1 MNAVRLG
8 EAHKGDM
15 RRSRGGSLAALMLIL
30 LPLAASAIGGQENSG
45 REVAISFKDMTAR
58 YGIERYICT
67 FGAVFA
73 DIDND
78 GLDDLIVSNHG
89 GARPSVLLNRGG
101 RFEDA
106 SRSLPITAIVDM
118 HGITVVDIDNDGD
131 KDVLI
136 AGGGSLGVGDGSPN
150 QLFKNL
156 LIETGSLSFED
167 ISESAGV
174 IRQKWR
180 GRSFIPIAGGDGSR
194 LDLYFVCRTRKGTT
208 SIYFAN
214 KSSSE
219 IVLEPNSRKGITWNH
234 DQKGRGD
241 YFCDF
246 DRDGDRDL
254 IIIDDEEILVF
265 ENKGRRFVRKKT
277 ALDGL
282 ARVLTVSIGDVNGDG
297 YPDIFVGTWP
307 RRSGSDQFHFGEQD
321 GKSRINFAMS
331 GRDGDAVDRI
341 EFKSPSREIRLDL
354 NDGRGMYKRS
364 LLNIH
369 IGGDNAHPDSLKGL
383 TIDRGTAAGEPQ
395 DAGPGTYIW
404 RSGSNLWV
412 IEWRYRSKSDEALGA
427 IIADKIT
434 NVHPDG
440 IELIEGH
447 TTRDRIFLNLEGG
460 GFEELEGT
468 DLIHGCYT
476 RAAAIYDF
484 DNDGDADIIGIRGS
498 EPGRVNGE
506 PFILVN
512 RGGENPEFVEQNKIS
527 LANGDDDLSQAD
539 QLTVG
544 FVNGDGLPDLFTTNG
559 YGRLPGSRGPYKLF
573 INRTKSKNNYALLV
587 LEGVDSVRD
596 AIGAQVTLLTRK
608 GEFIGY
614 KELGVVHNRSQYSHK
629 VHFGLG
635 SYNGPLKAAI
645 RWPSGRK
652 QVEEVKPN
660 RVNQIREKSN

>member
-1 MNAVRLG
+1 
-8 EAHKGDM
+8 M
-15 RRSRGGSLAALMLIL
+15 RRQRGNKLAALMLIL
-30 LPLAASAIGGQENSG
+30 LLPPAAYAIDGQENSG
-45 REVAISFKDMTAR
+45 REIAISFKDMTAR

-89 GARPSVLLNRGG
+89 GSRPSVLLNRGG
-101 RFEDA
+101 RFEDD
-106 SRSLPITAIVDM
+106 SHCLPMTDIVDM

-136 AGGGSLGVGDGSPN
+136 AGGGNLGIGDGSPS
-150 QLFKNL
+150 QLFKSL
-156 LIETGSLSFED
+156 LVETGSFSFED

-174 IRQKWR
+174 VKQKWR
-180 GRSFIPIAGGDGSR
+180 GRSFIPVASADGSR
-194 LDLYFVCRTRKGTT
+194 LDLYYVCRTRPGTT

-214 KSSSE
+214 KSGSA
-219 IVLEPNSRKGITWNH
+219 IVLEPNSRKGIAWNR

-254 IIIDDEEILVF
+254 IIVDGEKILVL

-282 ARVLTVSIGDVNGDG
+282 ARVLTVSLGDLNGDG

-307 RRSGSDQFHFGEQD
+307 QNSGSDHFYFGEQD
-321 GKSRINFAMS
+321 GESRINFAMS
-331 GRDGDAVDRI
+331 GRGGDAVDRI
-341 EFKSPSREIRLDL
+341 EFKSPSAEIRLDL
-354 NDGRGMYKRS
+354 HDGRGMYKRS

-369 IGGDNAHPDSLKGL
+369 IGRENAHPDSLHEL
-383 TIDRGTAAGEPQ
+383 AIVRSAAQGMPQ
-395 DAGPGTYIW
+395 DEGPGTYIW
-404 RSGSNLWV
+404 RSEKNLWV
-412 IEWRYRSKSDEALGA
+412 IEWRYRSKFDEARGA
-427 IIADKIT
+427 VIAERIT
-434 NVHPDG
+434 NVYPDG
-440 IELIEGH
+440 IELVQGL
-447 TTRDRIFLNLEGG
+447 TTRDRIFLNLEGK
-460 GFEELEGT
+460 GFEELEGI
-468 DLIHGCYT
+468 DLMHDGYT

-484 DNDGDADIIGIRGS
+484 DNDRDADIVGIRGS
-498 EPGRVNGE
+498 EPGSQNGE

-512 RGGENPEFVEQNKIS
+512 RGGEKPDFIEQKIVS
-527 LANGDDDLSQAD
+527 LGNSDDDLSQAD

-544 FVNGDGLPDLFTTNG
+544 FVDGDGLPDLFVTNG
-559 YGRLPGSRGPYKLF
+559 YGQLPGSRGPYKLF
-573 INRTKSKNNYALLV
+573 INRTKTKNNYALLV

-614 KELGVVHNRSQYSHK
+614 RELGVVHNRMQHSHK

-635 SYNGPLKAAI
+635 SYSGKLKAAI

-660 RVNQIREKSN
+660 RVTQIREKSD